1 MEESE
6 EEGSDDKTLVKTRR
20 SAKGYFRGQSEK
32 NRQRGDLI
40 RVFPPDNERYGSF
53 IEVKKLTRDID
64 SLGEVGC
71 CDKPVLGLYTRLT

>member
-40 RVFPPDNERYGSF
+40 RVFPPDNERYGMLEF
-53 IEVKKLTRDID
+53 
-64 SLGEVGC
+64 
-71 CDKPVLGLYTRLT
+71 